1 MLPCAFL
8 CSSIFFF
15 SCNKEV
21 KKDEAANETPQ
32 DSVAKEEKWDIP
44 REVDNRPLN
53 VRLDALSD
61 SINRSI
67 NEAIENDNQKF
78 NAVKAVLENSK
89 LIKGFKH
96 TEEVMKLKKIAE
108 EAEKLRY
115 TRQSISAGESIVA
128 YDKKTEEMLNLL
140 KAIYESSNQF
150 DGNLSAS
157 RAAAEAIS
165 RDQDDFFYRKNYA
178 KFVREYNELL
188 EKNASEIQKLDEKY
202 RNLKPEKDFVY
213 IEAV

>member
-1 MLPCAFL
+1 MLPCALLCFL
-8 CSSIFFF
+8 FF
-15 SCNKEV
+15 SCSENAKKKEITS
-21 KKDEAANETPQ
+21 ETSQ

-44 REVDNRPLN
+44 AEVDNRPLN
-53 VRLDALSD
+53 VRLDALTD
-61 SINRSI
+61 SINRCI
-67 NEAIENDNQKF
+67 NEAVENDNQKF
-78 NAVKAVLENSK
+78 SAIKAVLDNSK
-89 LIKGFKH
+89 MIKGFKH
-96 TEEVMKLKKIAE
+96 TEDVLKLKKIAE

-115 TRQSISAGESIVA
+115 SRQSIAAGESIVA

-178 KFVREYNELL
+178 KFVREFNELL

-213 IEAV
+213 QEAV